1 MGVRDLS
8 YTEHLMRLKTV
19 LIYSLAMVLLSACST
34 SAPFKSLMAG
44 VCSDQQK
51 QLVTDHIKSQI
62 SAISKQDWP
71 LAYSFA
77 SKSFQ
82 ESIDIKS
89 FEVIIIDSYSILI
102 NNDGLTF
109 GGCEIKE
116 NKIFQQV
123 TVVSSDDKSELSYRL
138 SAVDEKLGV
147 EAANRVDPGE
157 ALKT

>member
-1 MGVRDLS
+1 
-8 YTEHLMRLKTV
+8 MRLKTV

>member
-1 MGVRDLS
+1 
-8 YTEHLMRLKTV
+8 
-19 LIYSLAMVLLSACST
+19 MVLLSACST
-34 SAPFKSLMAG
+34 SAPFKSLTAG
-44 VCSDQQK
+44 PCSDTQK
-51 QLVTDHIKSQI
+51 QLVTDHINSQV

-102 NNDGLTF
+102 NNEGLTF

-116 NKIFQQV
+116 NKIFQEV

-147 EAANRVDPGE
+147 EAANRVEPGE
-157 ALKT
+157 ALKA